1 MNKRF
6 VPRLPHAQTRAAQSP
21 FLPDLLRGPVFAILL
36 TVFLLLSS
44 CFSAPKLDQEAPSLY
59 FKAAESARF
68 QRKWRDAIQL
78 YKLTQLRFA
87 DQFPIIL
94 EAEFSIAQIYFSWKG
109 HDEQAK
115 EHYQN
120 VIAFYERPEFGSDV
134 FPTSYLEL
142 ARGNLLALEERRGFS
157 ILPPKT
163 EGVRSVPRN
172 RARINSSGASK
183 ASEARSDAQE

>member
-1 MNKRF
+1 MNKLQF
-6 VPRLPHAQTRAAQSP
+6 FRLLHSRMQPLSSFLRTARP
-21 FLPDLLRGPVFAILL
+21 FIWGLIL
-36 TVFLLLSS
+36 LLLSS
-44 CFSAPKLDQEAPSLY
+44 CFSAPKLDREAPSLY

-68 QRKWRDAIQL
+68 QRKWREAIRL

-109 HDEQAK
+109 HDEQARQ
-115 EHYQN
+115 HYQN

-134 FPTSYLEL
+134 FPLSYLEL
-142 ARGNLLALEERRGFS
+142 AHQNLLALEQREGFS
-157 ILPPKT
+157 ILPPRT

-172 RARINSSGASK
+172 RAKNPSGDR
-183 ASEARSDAQE
+183 ARQ